1 MSKKDRHP
9 IKRVDYRPPEYL
21 VDCIHLCFKLGES
34 KTVVKARSNIRK
46 NPDCSSNTNELFLFG
61 ELLELVEICID
72 GEIVASER
80 LNRTDDGLLIQE
92 VPRAFALEI
101 TTKINPEANTAL
113 SGLYLSSGNFC
124 TQCEAEG
131 FRRITYYPD
140 RPDVLAQFTTRIE
153 AHAGKYPVLLSNG
166 NLIDKGKLKN
176 GFHYAEWEDPF
187 PKPCYLFALV
197 AGDLV
202 SIKDRF
208 TTKTGKEV
216 DLQIFVQKQ
225 NKDKCAHAMASLKK
239 AMKWD
244 EEVFGLEYDLKQYL
258 IVAVDDFNMG
268 AMENKGLNIFNS
280 KYVLA
285 SPETA
290 TDQDYLGIEGV
301 IAHEYFH
308 NWTGNRVTCRD
319 WFQLSLKE
327 GLTVFR
333 DQEFSADMNSRA
345 VKRIEDVRLLRQ
357 FQFREDDGPMA
368 HPVRPDSYIEISNF
382 YTVTI
387 YNKGAE
393 VVRMIHAI
401 IGPDAFRR
409 GMDLYFN
416 RHDGQAVTCDDFVAA
431 MSDAAAIDLE
441 QFKRWY
447 SQAGTP
453 TLKIDSSWN
462 RHKGEYTLIIQQ
474 STPATPGQPDKK
486 PFHMPILLGLLTST
500 GDDITAQSGNLYQ
513 TREDNVLLELKEKK
527 QEFVFNNLPEKPVV
541 SMLRSFSAPVKIAP
555 FHSQEELTT
564 IMSKDTDLFNRWDA
578 SFSLSETIILELARR
593 AKEQGRLHLE
603 PDYVE
608 AVRSNLIS
616 TAYDKALTALA
627 LSLPPETFLA
637 QSMKVVDP
645 DSLHRAHLFTRKE
658 LARLLY
664 QDFLEMYQSY
674 DQSTMY
680 GITPEEI
687 GNRSLK
693 NVCLSY
699 LMSNAESGDEI
710 LEICRKQFFTA
721 NNMTDQ
727 IAALSAVANLSISE
741 RQDMLDHFEKRWSHE
756 PLVMDKWFTIQA
768 LSYADDTFERV
779 QRLMNHPLFSLKNPN
794 KVRALVGAFS
804 SNHFHF
810 HAISGSGYQ
819 YLADVIRELDSVN
832 PQISARL
839 SNQFIAWK
847 RYDTTRQ
854 HLQKEALEKILNKKK
869 LSRDVYEVVN
879 KSLHS

>member
-1 MSKKDRHP
+1 
-9 IKRVDYRPPEYL
+9 
-21 VDCIHLCFKLGES
+21 
-34 KTVVKARSNIRK
+34 
-46 NPDCSSNTNELFLFG
+46 
-61 ELLELVEICID
+61 
-72 GEIVASER
+72 
-80 LNRTDDGLLIQE
+80 
-92 VPRAFALEI
+92 
-101 TTKINPEANTAL
+101 
-113 SGLYLSSGNFC
+113 
-124 TQCEAEG
+124 
-131 FRRITYYPD
+131 
-140 RPDVLAQFTTRIE
+140 
-153 AHAGKYPVLLSNG
+153 
-166 NLIDKGKLKN
+166 
-176 GFHYAEWEDPF
+176 
-187 PKPCYLFALV
+187 
-197 AGDLV
+197 
-202 SIKDRF
+202 
-208 TTKTGKEV
+208 
-216 DLQIFVQKQ
+216 
-225 NKDKCAHAMASLKK
+225 
-239 AMKWD
+239 
-244 EEVFGLEYDLKQYL
+244 
-258 IVAVDDFNMG
+258 
-268 AMENKGLNIFNS
+268 
-280 KYVLA
+280 
-285 SPETA
+285 
-290 TDQDYLGIEGV
+290 
-301 IAHEYFH
+301 
-308 NWTGNRVTCRD
+308 
-319 WFQLSLKE
+319 
-327 GLTVFR
+327 
-333 DQEFSADMNSRA
+333 
-345 VKRIEDVRLLRQ
+345 
-357 FQFREDDGPMA
+357 
-368 HPVRPDSYIEISNF
+368 
-382 YTVTI
+382 
-387 YNKGAE
+387 
-393 VVRMIHAI
+393 
-401 IGPDAFRR
+401 
-409 GMDLYFN
+409 
-416 RHDGQAVTCDDFVAA
+416 
-431 MSDAAAIDLE
+431 
-441 QFKRWY
+441 
-447 SQAGTP
+447 
-453 TLKIDSSWN
+453 
-462 RHKGEYTLIIQQ
+462 
-474 STPATPGQPDKK
+474 
-486 PFHMPILLGLLTST
+486 MPILLGLLTST

-674 DQSTMY
+674 GQSTTY

-804 SNHFHF
+804 SNHFRF
-810 HAISGSGYQ
+810 HDISGSGYQ

>member
-1 MSKKDRHP
+1 
-9 IKRVDYRPPEYL
+9 
-21 VDCIHLCFKLGES
+21 
-34 KTVVKARSNIRK
+34 
-46 NPDCSSNTNELFLFG
+46 
-61 ELLELVEICID
+61 
-72 GEIVASER
+72 
-80 LNRTDDGLLIQE
+80 
-92 VPRAFALEI
+92 
-101 TTKINPEANTAL
+101 
-113 SGLYLSSGNFC
+113 
-124 TQCEAEG
+124 
-131 FRRITYYPD
+131 
-140 RPDVLAQFTTRIE
+140 
-153 AHAGKYPVLLSNG
+153 
-166 NLIDKGKLKN
+166 
-176 GFHYAEWEDPF
+176 HYAEWEDPF
-187 PKPCYLFALV
+187 PKPSYLYALV

-202 SIKDRF
+202 SIKDGF
-208 TTKTGKEV
+208 TTKSEKEV
-216 DLQIFVQKQ
+216 DLQIFVQRR

-244 EEVFGLEYDLKQYL
+244 EEVYGLEYDLNQYMV
-258 IVAVDDFNMG
+258 VAVDDFNMG

-345 VKRIEDVRLLRQ
+345 VQRIDDVRLLRQ
-357 FQFREDDGPMA
+357 FQFREDEGPMA
-368 HPVRPDSYIEISNF
+368 HPVRPDSYIEINNF

-393 VVRMIHAI
+393 VVRMIHTI

-409 GMDLYFN
+409 GMDLYFK

-431 MSDAAAIDLE
+431 MSDAAKIDLE

-453 TLKIDSSWN
+453 TLLVDSRWN
-462 RHKGEYTLIIQQ
+462 QHKREYTLIIRQ
-474 STPATPGQPDKK
+474 STPSTPSQTEKK
-486 PFHMPILLGLLTST
+486 PFHVPILIGLLDGS
-500 GDDITAQSGNLYQ
+500 GNDITTQSANAYEFRGKNI
-513 TREDNVLLELKEKK
+513 LLELKDKE
-527 QEFVFNNLPEKPVV
+527 QEFVFENLSERPVV
-541 SMLRSFSAPVKIAP
+541 SMLRSFSAPVKTAS
-555 FHSQEELTT
+555 FHSKEELTT

-578 SFSLSETIILELARR
+578 SFSLSESIILDLTRIV
-593 AKEQGRLHLE
+593 KEQGRLQLDT
-603 PDYVE
+603 DYVE
-608 AVRSNLIS
+608 AVRNNLIS
-616 TAYDKALTALA
+616 STHDKALTSLA
-627 LSLPPETFLA
+627 LSLPSETFLA

-645 DSLHRAHLFTRKE
+645 DSLHCAHLFTKKE

-664 QDFLEMYQSY
+664 QDFLEMYRAS
-674 DQSTMY
+674 DQSTTY
-680 GITPEEI
+680 GITPGEM
-687 GNRSLK
+687 GKRSFK
-693 NVCLSY
+693 NVCLGY
-699 LMSNAESGDEI
+699 LMSSAESGDEI
-710 LEICRKQFFTA
+710 LELCRKQFFAA

-727 IAALSAVANLSISE
+727 IAALTAVANLPIYE
-741 RQDMLDHFEKRWSHE
+741 REEMLDHFENCWSHE

-768 LSYADDTFERV
+768 LSHADDTFERV
-779 QRLMNHPLFSLKNPN
+779 QKLMNHPLFSLKNPN

-810 HAISGSGYQ
+810 HDISGSGYQ
-819 YLADVIRELDSVN
+819 FLAQVIDELDDVN
-832 PQISARL
+832 PQITARL
-839 SNQFIAWK
+839 SNQFVAWK

-854 HLQKEALEKILNKKK
+854 HLQKDALEKILYKEK